1 MFMIIYLLEEY
12 YVRLLPLKKK
22 GVMRMKQL
30 KSILDKLIIILIL
43 LFILKIAFVI
53 FK

>member
-1 MFMIIYLLEEY
+1 MY
-12 YVRLLPLKKK
+12 
-22 GVMRMKQL
+22 MKQL
-30 KSILDKLIIILIL
+30 KSILDKFIIILDL

>member
-1 MFMIIYLLEEY
+1 
-12 YVRLLPLKKK
+12 
-22 GVMRMKQL
+22 MRMKQL